1 VDDPDLKD
9 SVHDAPN
16 LRDSS
21 PPVPFLVVQGIEP
34 LLDFKRLDVLC
45 DLVTPLGNQEV
56 ANLVVKN
63 RLRVLRLRTGSD
75 FRIEFNLEV
84 IFRKLAIPHP
94 TTLRNPTVN
103 PDPQTQPIRFK
114 RCLVLGREV
123 IDQTHYQRSL
133 LCTVDSVTQ
142 HPNPDL
148 QAPKE
153 NCWKEVQEWV

>member
-1 VDDPDLKD
+1 
-9 SVHDAPN
+9 
-16 LRDSS
+16 
-21 PPVPFLVVQGIEP
+21 VQGIEP

-148 QAPKE
+148 PAPKE